1 MISTRHGLRVPGFTL
16 IELLVVIS
24 IIALLISILL
34 PALGSARSVAQ
45 STKCLSQQNQI
56 GLALATYQV
65 DNDGYFPPDRVLN
78 GPGGADDLLWPAILF
93 QQNNLANGY
102 MYKCPVYE
110 TAQGVPDW
118 DILTNPTTYLGQQ
131 WSYIH
136 YGYNFANLGTSARLY
151 PSGHP
156 LRDVPA
162 RIDEVRSATQTIVMM
177 DSYRPSTAGI
187 YDLGYY
193 TVYDFDVSML
203 GGNDTVG
210 HARHNGGVNVVWGD
224 NHATHEKVTDPDN
237 VYTTLT
243 DKDDEDNY
251 WDRK

>member
-1 MISTRHGLRVPGFTL
+1 MNSTRRGTLAPGFTL

-34 PALGSARSVAQ
+34 PALGSARSVAM

-93 QQNNLANGY
+93 KQNNLANGY
-102 MYKCPVYE
+102 MYQCPVYE

-118 DILTNPTTYLGQQ
+118 DILTNPKTYLGQQ

-136 YGYNFANLGTSARLY
+136 YGYNFANLGTSAHLY

-162 RIDEVRSATQTIVMM
+162 RVDDLRNTSQTIVLM
-177 DSYRPSTAGI
+177 DSYRILSAGI
-187 YDLGYY
+187 FDLGYY
-193 TVYDFDVSML
+193 TVYDFYSL
-203 GGNDTVG
+203 IPGNDTVG

-237 VYTTLT
+237 IYTTLT
-243 DKDDEDNY
+243 DIYAVDNY

>member
-1 MISTRHGLRVPGFTL
+1 MIATRRSPLSHGFTL

-34 PALGSARSVAQ
+34 PALGSARSTAL

-65 DNDGYFPPDRVLN
+65 DNDGFFPPDRVLN
-78 GPGGADDLLWPAILF
+78 GPGSQDDLLWPAILF
-93 QQNNLANGY
+93 MQNTLSNGT
-102 MYKCPVYE
+102 MYKCPIYE
-110 TAQGVPDW
+110 TAEGVPDW
-118 DILTNPTTYLGQQ
+118 DILSHPQTYLGTMWQ
-131 WSYIH
+131 YIH
-136 YGYNFANLGTSARLY
+136 YGYNFANLATSARLY
-151 PSGHP
+151 PIGHP

-162 RIDEVRSATQTIVMM
+162 RVDELRNPSQTIVLM
-177 DSYRPSTAGI
+177 DSYRPSTYGI
-187 YDLGYY
+187 FDLGYY
-193 TVYDFDVSML
+193 TVYDFDVSNFP
-203 GGNDTVG
+203 GDDTVG
-210 HARHNGGVNVVWGD
+210 HARHNDGVNVVWGD

-243 DKDDEDNY
+243 DKDDDDNY